1 MDNYDYLEKLYSFA
15 RENGFKVKN
24 LNVNE
29 RRNQRGRY
37 DYVELVLI
45 IPREEPARKL
55 ETIINELE
63 AELEK
68 DEVNNDEI

>member
-1 MDNYDYLEKLYSFA
+1 MDNYDYLEKLYRFA
-15 RENGFKVKN
+15 SENGYKVKN

-45 IPREEPARKL
+45 IPREPARTL
-55 ETIINELE
+55 ETTISELE
-63 AELEK
+63 EELEK
-68 DEVNNDEI
+68 DNEVIQNEI

>member
-1 MDNYDYLEKLYSFA
+1 MEYLEKLYAFA
-15 RENGFKVKN
+15 RENGYKVKD

-45 IPREEPARKL
+45 IPREPAL
-55 ETIINELE
+55 NSATETEE
-63 AELEK
+63 DLEK
-68 DEVNNDEI
+68 DKEVKNNEI

>member
-1 MDNYDYLEKLYSFA
+1 MEYLEKLYAFA
-15 RENGFKVKN
+15 RENGYKVKD

-55 ETIINELE
+55 ETIVHELE
-63 AELEK
+63 EELEK
-68 DEVNNDEI
+68 DEVIQNEI

>member
-68 DEVNNDEI
+68 DEVNNNEI

>member
-1 MDNYDYLEKLYSFA
+1 MEYLEKLYAFA
-15 RENGFKVKN
+15 RENGYKVKN

-55 ETIINELE
+55 ETIVHELE
-63 AELEK
+63 EELEK
-68 DEVNNDEI
+68 DEVIQNEI

>member
-63 AELEK
+63 EELEK
-68 DEVNNDEI
+68 DEVNNNEI

>member
-1 MDNYDYLEKLYSFA
+1 MEYLEKLYAFA
-15 RENGFKVKN
+15 RENGYKVKD

-45 IPREEPARKL
+45 IPREPARTL
-55 ETIINELE
+55 ETTIHELE
-63 AELEK
+63 EELEK
-68 DEVNNDEI
+68 DEVINNEI

>member
-1 MDNYDYLEKLYSFA
+1 MEYLEKLYAFA
-15 RENGFKVKN
+15 RENGYKVKD

-55 ETIINELE
+55 ETIVHELE
-63 AELEK
+63 EELEK
-68 DEVNNDEI
+68 DEVIRNEI

>member
-1 MDNYDYLEKLYSFA
+1 MEYLEKLYAFA
-15 RENGFKVKN
+15 RENGYKVKN

-55 ETIINELE
+55 ETIIHELE
-63 AELEK
+63 DGLEK
-68 DEVNNDEI
+68 DEVIQDEI